1 LGDITMGQRVTRGS
15 LPDQAQQRL
24 LALCAVATELGGCKN
39 QEELFRGVG
48 RLLHRLGLDS
58 VVYLLTPDRQAL
70 RVAYVSSDEF
80 SPDELDRFRALTNFE
95 KRLDQFSVDSVCT
108 LTNVLRDG
116 RVRYIRNML
125 DDLECLRPEI
135 AGYREELEALFPTWQ
150 AMYVPLVSAGAIIG
164 VLVIHSLALSEVDI
178 PSLVAFANLLGAVLE
193 SVRRQEAEGRQNE
206 LLDLLAFVVAKI
218 ASAPL
223 SWRELAIA
231 VTRSLASHST
241 YENVFL
247 GFVQSGELRLYTES
261 DEAGARQ
268 SLDSVGVLS
277 RVARTGKAVLLNDGR
292 EAPSDWDPAFSVGTG
307 SILAV
312 PLLGG
317 VEGDEPAGV
326 LCVTTERREAFG
338 EDDQRLLETVA
349 SNVIVA
355 WHRVHLFQRSDQKLA
370 RRMAELRTLID
381 IGQSV
386 TRNLNPD
393 ELLRDVLRLA
403 TDALDAEQSRLL
415 QVVGEGQRVRIA
427 AVIGLPEDTVVG
439 REGPLDETLLEW
451 AMQRQEPLCIP
462 DTSEAGWYSK
472 IIAERWID
480 RPRSILVAPLNRA
493 GETIGGLALTNKRH
507 GTFDDADIRLID
519 SISMWAAQALEN
531 AMLYQASREKRAHLD
546 QAVTQIGTALIGGYT
561 LKETVQII
569 VDLAVSLIGADYGN
583 ARLLTPDG
591 RRLQLVAASNIPSAL
606 LVDYIAVNGT
616 VLGRILENGS
626 SVSVID
632 ARSDPL
638 FDGEERARR
647 LDIRSFAGIPMCDR
661 DRPIGVLALSRKR
674 VDPFTEAQ
682 MTLLQSFA
690 SHAAV
695 AIQHARLADEISES
709 AHFLDSILQQ
719 TSDAIL
725 VLDASGN
732 IEFANATAGRLFK
745 EVLGRGQRLSVPSYL
760 ADAGDAAYIQQM
772 WARLVASDLTPFE
785 VQVTDLSG
793 ALRDYAI
800 RPSVLTP
807 GKRFLLVVRDITN
820 QARLDRLRH
829 ELLRDLHH
837 QLSTPLSS
845 VLGFTQLLL
854 NRDRLSAE
862 QQQIC
867 VEGAS
872 TEAGRVNS
880 IIGDLLTYALLIEPP
895 AHATEARAD
904 LEEILGKLTS
914 ELQGDLAP
922 AMEVQGVAGVPPIA
936 MHRSQLLYAV
946 RLLITCLARLAGQG
960 RTMARVE
967 IRARTNG
974 SKVEITFRTPTVG
987 LPPDQ
992 LRRVLDSAQASI
1004 DELTSEYVD
1013 CGLGLALVRRV
1024 VEIADGGLQVL
1035 ESEEAGTVLGL
1046 TLPAA
1051 REVKS

>member
-1 LGDITMGQRVTRGS
+1 MGRQ
-15 LPDQAQQRL
+15 
-24 LALCAVATELGGCKN
+24 
-39 QEELFRGVG
+39 
-48 RLLHRLGLDS
+48 LHRLGLDS
-58 VVYLLTPDRQAL
+58 LIYLLTPDRQAL

-80 SPDELDRFRALTNFE
+80 FPDDLDRFRALTNSE
-95 KRLDQFSVDSVCT
+95 KGLDNFSVDSVCT

-116 RVRYIRNML
+116 QVRYVRNML

-135 AGYREELEALFPTWQ
+135 AGCREELESLFPTWQ
-150 AMYVPLVSAGAIIG
+150 AMYVPLLSAGAIIG
-164 VLVIHSLALSEVDI
+164 VLVIHSLALSEVDV
-178 PSLVAFANLLGAVLE
+178 PSLVAFANLLGAMLE

-206 LLDLLAFVVAKI
+206 LPDLLAFVVAEI

-223 SWRELAIA
+223 SWRELAIT
-231 VTRSLASHST
+231 VTRALASHSA
-241 YENVFL
+241 YESVFL
-247 GFVQSGELRLYTES
+247 GFVQSGGLLLYTES
-261 DEAGARQ
+261 DDVGARQ

-292 EAPSDWDPAFSVGTG
+292 ETPSDWDPAFTLGRG

-317 VEGDEPAGV
+317 VEGDGPIGV
-326 LCVTTERREAFG
+326 LCVTAERTGTFG

-349 SNVIVA
+349 TNVIVA
-355 WHRVHLFQRSDQKLA
+355 WHRVHLFQRSDQELA

-415 QVVGEGQRVRIA
+415 QVVGEGQQVRIT
-427 AVIGLPEDTVVG
+427 AVIGLPEDTFVG
-439 REGPLDETLLEW
+439 RERPLDDTLLERV
-451 AMQRQEPLCIP
+451 MQRQEPFCIP

-472 IIAERWID
+472 VFAERWID

-493 GETIGGLALTNKRH
+493 GEAIGGLAVTNKRH
-507 GTFDDADIRLID
+507 GTFDDADVRLID
-519 SISMWAAQALEN
+519 SISMWAAQALDN
-531 AMLYQASREKRAHLD
+531 AMLYRASREKQASLDRAI
-546 QAVTQIGTALIGGYT
+546 TQIGKALIGGYT
-561 LKETVQII
+561 LKETVQI
-569 VDLAVSLIGADYGN
+569 VMDLAVSLIGADYGN

-606 LVDYIAVNGT
+606 QVDYIPANGT
-616 VLGRILENGS
+616 VLGNILEDGS
-626 SVSVID
+626 PVSVVD

-638 FDGEERARR
+638 FDGEKRARR
-647 LDIRSFAGIPMCDR
+647 LGIRSFVGIPMYDR
-661 DRPIGVLALSRKR
+661 DCPIGVLALSRKP
-674 VDPFTEAQ
+674 VDPFTENQ
-682 MTLLQSFA
+682 MALLQSFA
-690 SHAAV
+690 DHAVV

-709 AHFLDSILQQ
+709 AHYLDSLLQQ

-732 IEFANATAGRLFK
+732 IEFANATSRRLFQ
-745 EVLGRGQRLSVPSYL
+745 EVLGQSRELSVSNL
-760 ADAGDAAYIQQM
+760 LTSVGDKM
-772 WARLVASDLTPFE
+772 HVRRTWERLIGGDSTPFE
-785 VQVTDLSG
+785 VQVTDLAG
-793 ALRDYAI
+793 TLRNYAV

-807 GKRFLLVVRDITN
+807 GKRFLLVARDITN
-820 QARLDRLRH
+820 QARLVRLQR
-829 ELLRDLHH
+829 ELLRHLHH

-867 VEGAS
+867 VEGAAK
-872 TEAGRVNS
+872 EAQRVNS
-880 IIGDLLTYALLIEPP
+880 IIGDLLTYALLIERPG
-895 AHATEARAD
+895 HTTEAGTD
-904 LEEILGKLTS
+904 FGEILGVLSS
-914 ELQGDLAP
+914 ELQLELGT
-922 AMEVQGVAGVPPIA
+922 AMGSQSVDRLPPIT
-936 MHRSQLLYAV
+936 MPRGQLLYTV

-967 IRARTNG
+967 IRARTKG
-974 SKVEITFRTPTVG
+974 GKVEITFRTPTVG
-987 LPPDQ
+987 LAPDQ

-1004 DELTSEYVD
+1004 DELTAEYVD
-1013 CGLGLALVRRV
+1013 CGLGLALIRRV
-1024 VEIADGGLQVL
+1024 VEMADGSLQVL
-1035 ESEEAGTVLGL
+1035 ESEEAGTVLKL